1 MGRRGDHIRKRKDG
15 RWEGRYCIERRKDG
29 KIRYGSVYGR
39 THKEVK
45 DKLASITPGDVSAG
59 SKGLTFEHL
68 AKLWLDSNRIRLK
81 GSTITL
87 LLFMIWKETRSYG
100 CTRIMDLRY
109 LRSSAGY

>member
-29 KIRYGSVYGR
+29 TIRYGSVYGR

-45 DKLASITPGDVSAG
+45 AKLANITPGDVSNG
-59 SKGLTFEHL
+59 TKGLTFEHL

-81 GSTITL
+81 GSTIQKYEFL
-87 LLFMIWKETRSYG
+87 SHISPSCL
-100 CTRIMDLRY
+100 
-109 LRSSAGY
+109 